1 VVINA
6 LTVLTFQNGKKEPLK
21 LRKFMTKL
29 HSIMFD
35 DRIIEIHH
43 NINLRNKPYLVRV
56 FTYNNYY
63 PNEFRLSQIELQ
75 DLYKILD
82 YNENIQEENN

>member
-1 VVINA
+1 
-6 LTVLTFQNGKKEPLK
+6 
-21 LRKFMTKL
+21 
-29 HSIMFD
+29 MFD

-56 FTYNNYY
+56 FTYNNDY

>member
-1 VVINA
+1 
-6 LTVLTFQNGKKEPLK
+6 
-21 LRKFMTKL
+21 
-29 HSIMFD
+29 MFD

-43 NINLRNKPYLVRV
+43 NTNLRNKPYLVRV
-56 FTYNNYY
+56 FTYNNHY

-82 YNENIQEENN
+82 YNENIQEENS